1 MILPQLRNGQPASS
15 CGFPDQAG
23 RRCLQEIAGGEPR
36 PACTFARLLVW
47 GPARPR
53 SLRREPGCLRFEV
66 GRVTEDPGSPLGGL
80 PSAAALCLLLTWPQ
94 RTSPSRGPEAEQV
107 GFSPAVSKQDH
118 DPLEG
123 REISSVAHE
132 LYL

>member
-1 MILPQLRNGQPASS
+1 M
-15 CGFPDQAG
+15 
-23 RRCLQEIAGGEPR
+23 
-36 PACTFARLLVW
+36 
-47 GPARPR
+47 
-53 SLRREPGCLRFEV
+53 
-66 GRVTEDPGSPLGGL
+66 
-80 PSAAALCLLLTWPQ
+80 AALCLLLTWLQ
-94 RTSPSRGPEAEQV
+94 RPSLSRGPEAEQV